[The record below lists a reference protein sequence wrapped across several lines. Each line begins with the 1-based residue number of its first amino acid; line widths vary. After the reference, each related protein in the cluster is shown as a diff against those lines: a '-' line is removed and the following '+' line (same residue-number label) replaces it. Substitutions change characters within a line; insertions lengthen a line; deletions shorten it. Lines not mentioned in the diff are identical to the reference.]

1 MTTLPALLETLNI
14 TKSFRPDNASV
25 EAVKNIS
32 FTIAPGECLGLVGTS
47 GCGKSTLAQILMGIT
62 EADSGTVLFD
72 EQAIDF
78 NDTDTRKNYY
88 RNVQMVFQNPL
99 VSFHPRKTIGT
110 AIMLPLLN
118 YGYTQPEATEKL
130 AQLLTEVGLT
140 QQHAAKFP
148 HQLSGGECQRAA
160 IARAISIEPKLLIC
174 DEITSA
180 LDMQIQ
186 AEIVQLLLNL
196 QAETKMSMFFISH
209 DIVLVQELC
218 QRLLIMRSG
227 AIIESGTAH
236 EIITAPQQ
244 EYTKNLIG
252 AALNLT
258 INR

>member
-1 MTTLPALLETLNI
+1 
-14 TKSFRPDNASV
+14 
-25 EAVKNIS
+25 
-32 FTIAPGECLGLVGTS
+32 
-47 GCGKSTLAQILMGIT
+47 
-62 EADSGTVLFD
+62 
-72 EQAIDF
+72 
-78 NDTDTRKNYY
+78 
-88 RNVQMVFQNPL
+88 
-99 VSFHPRKTIGT
+99 
-110 AIMLPLLN
+110 
-118 YGYTQPEATEKL
+118 
-130 AQLLTEVGLT
+130 
-140 QQHAAKFP
+140 
-148 HQLSGGECQRAA
+148 
-160 IARAISIEPKLLIC
+160 
-174 DEITSA
+174 
-180 LDMQIQ
+180 MQIQ

>member
-1 MTTLPALLETLNI
+1 
-14 TKSFRPDNASV
+14 
-25 EAVKNIS
+25 
-32 FTIAPGECLGLVGTS
+32 
-47 GCGKSTLAQILMGIT
+47 
-62 EADSGTVLFD
+62 
-72 EQAIDF
+72 
-78 NDTDTRKNYY
+78 
-88 RNVQMVFQNPL
+88 
-99 VSFHPRKTIGT
+99 
-110 AIMLPLLN
+110 MLPLLN